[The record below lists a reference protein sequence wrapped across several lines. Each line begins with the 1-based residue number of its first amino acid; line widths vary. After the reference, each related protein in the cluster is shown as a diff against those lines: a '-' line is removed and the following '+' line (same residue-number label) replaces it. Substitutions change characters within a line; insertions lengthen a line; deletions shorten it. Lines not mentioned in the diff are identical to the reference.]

1 MELSDIVMSRCH
13 EMLNMEKNE
22 INYLTKKEISYIII
36 TGGLTELKDFSIE
49 IESVFGRLA
58 NVGKMQ
64 IVGAR
69 DNKFAVCI
77 GMIKY
82 FDSKLKLRDKEYSI
96 ITSDDE
102 EILSGIGDKKA
113 SGESILGKVF
123 GIFFD
128 N

>member
-1 MELSDIVMSRCH
+1 
-13 EMLNMEKNE
+13 
-22 INYLTKKEISYIII
+22 
-36 TGGLTELKDFSIE
+36 
-49 IESVFGRLA
+49 
-58 NVGKMQ
+58 
-64 IVGAR
+64 
-69 DNKFAVCI
+69 
-77 GMIKY
+77 MIKY